1 MSSEGKVISIN
12 PDDFSVSKSPFTK
25 KKRAS
30 TNPREIKVKSAT
42 REKNSTMNKR
52 SIVNMMRKIQ
62 KERMDMLAKKGEPS
76 SLDVDSGA
84 FNKDFKEA
92 TDFFETLAKKT
103 ETAKPNRTIRHR
115 TNHNKNNIIPTFD
128 HSMVENVSLDFPS
141 LDVQQPVRVNP
152 AQPMPLYGCL
162 KNGTLPT
169 YRTYMNHTRKAN
181 PLLEPQNQEQYI
193 TYQPQQQQQPIVFS
207 EKIVETL
214 KEASAIKQLDAR
226 MKIQKSMNYKPK
238 NMKQKKTFR
247 RTYKV
252 GRSKVL
258 PHVGVL
264 ISNKTLRNNI
274 STKTHILK
282 QTSMDEVKKHLI
294 KRGLIKVGSTAP
306 NDVLRKMY
314 ESTMLLCGEVQN
326 HNPDNLLHNFIH
338 DTH

>member
-1 MSSEGKVISIN
+1 MSEGKVISIN

-30 TNPREIKVKSAT
+30 TNPREIKVKSAM
-42 REKNSTMNKR
+42 REKNLTMNKR

-62 KERMDMLAKKGEPS
+62 KERMDMLAKKEEPS

-115 TNHNKNNIIPTFD
+115 TNRHNTSIPTFD

-141 LDVQQPVRVNP
+141 LDVQQPVRVNIIQP
-152 AQPMPLYGCL
+152 AQSMPLYGCL

-169 YRTYMNHTRKAN
+169 YRTYMNHTRKVN
-181 PLLEPQNQEQYI
+181 PIEQQNQQHHI
-193 TYQPQQQQQPIVFS
+193 TQPQPIVFP
-207 EKIVETL
+207 ENITEIL
-214 KEASAIKQLDAR
+214 KEASAVKQLEAR
-226 MKIQKSMNYKPK
+226 MNIQKSMNYKPK
-238 NMKQKKTFR
+238 NTKQKKTFR

-306 NDVLRKMY
+306 NDVLRKIY